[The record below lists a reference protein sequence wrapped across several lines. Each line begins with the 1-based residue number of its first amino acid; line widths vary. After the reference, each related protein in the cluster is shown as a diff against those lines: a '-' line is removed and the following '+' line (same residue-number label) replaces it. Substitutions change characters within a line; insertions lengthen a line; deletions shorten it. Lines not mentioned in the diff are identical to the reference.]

1 MYKLKIFT
9 ASLITAFMLFS
20 FTTLPV
26 GSNPKQPLSSL
37 KNNSAKISWKKDVHD
52 FGEIP
57 QGKPVTTEFSFKNT
71 SDKPVVIESAVAG
84 CGCTKPEYPETPV
97 LKGKSAVIKVTYNAA
112 NPGNFTKTV
121 TVKIADVAEPIVLT
135 IDGEVIKSG
144 K

>member
-1 MYKLKIFT
+1 MKKLLAALAFIVAIPVFAQTT
-9 ASLITAFMLFS
+9 APVEFKETKHS
-20 FTTLPV
+20 F
-26 GSNPKQPLSSL
+26 GK
-37 KNNSAKISWKKDVHD
+37 
-52 FGEIP
+52 IP

>member
-1 MYKLKIFT
+1 MKKLIAALAFIVAIPVFAQTT
-9 ASLITAFMLFS
+9 APVEFKETKHS
-20 FTTLPV
+20 F
-26 GSNPKQPLSSL
+26 GK
-37 KNNSAKISWKKDVHD
+37 
-52 FGEIP
+52 IP
-57 QGKPVTTEFSFKNT
+57 QGKPVTTEFSFKNN

>member
-1 MYKLKIFT
+1 MKKLLAALAFIVAIPVFAQTT
-9 ASLITAFMLFS
+9 APVEFKETKHS
-20 FTTLPV
+20 F
-26 GSNPKQPLSSL
+26 GK
-37 KNNSAKISWKKDVHD
+37 
-52 FGEIP
+52 IP

-84 CGCTKPEYPETPV
+84 CGCTKPEYPEIPV

-112 NPGNFTKTV
+112 NAGNFTKTV

-135 IDGEVIKSG
+135 IDGEVIKSE